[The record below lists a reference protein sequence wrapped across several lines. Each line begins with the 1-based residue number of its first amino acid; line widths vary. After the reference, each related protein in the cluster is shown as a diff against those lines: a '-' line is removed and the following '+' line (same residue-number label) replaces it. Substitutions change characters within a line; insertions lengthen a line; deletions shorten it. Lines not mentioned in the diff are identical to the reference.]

1 MRKRQ
6 NIDYTK
12 GTKSVRR
19 VSNNEGFGPSRL
31 SAVPGAARQIE
42 TAGER

>member
-1 MRKRQ
+1 MTKRQ
-6 NIDYTK
+6 SIDDTE
-12 GTKSVRR
+12 GTKSVRQ

-42 TAGER
+42 RAGER